1 MIYVKECLDCGN
13 ERTITCSI
21 MSHDILVKP
30 ASRCSVCGGVER
42 QVIENSLEIRRRTP
56 FPKGLNDNCT
66 YGDPIYL
73 RDKVHARDVLAERG
87 LGSKFIDDDC

>member
-1 MIYVKECLDCGN
+1 MIYTKECLDCG
-13 ERTITCSI
+13 EAREISCRISEHETI
-21 MSHDILVKP
+21 VKP
-30 ASRCSVCGGVER
+30 DTICPSCGGRER
-42 QVIENSLEIRRRTP
+42 QVIENSLEIRHRSP

-73 RDKVHARDVLAERG
+73 RDKSHARDVLAERG